1 MPGAWRRRVSAGP
14 SRTGAGV
21 RRALPRA
28 AYRKLFGWPAW
39 QAILSPRLPVEGVL
53 GLTPPLYLLS
63 LAPLSREARAIVT
76 EEFHRHSAWESSH
89 SPIKSPENFWA
100 RGRMPDA
107 NAHKRPETHDNRR
120 KRSDRS
126 RPGRPTRRGSGRHQG
141 TARMSGIEA
150 TSSYG
155 GTEITDFQ
163 YARCPQTSS
172 PVGRL
177 RVNSRSQRRRSE
189 CLLLGGH
196 LNRSMQHRR

>member
-1 MPGAWRRRVSAGP
+1 MGNATSLTIGSLPKWDTSHAILCWPFVLDAGRLASPRVGRPFADRRRCQA
-14 SRTGAGV
+14 
-21 RRALPRA
+21 RASTRA

-53 GLTPPLYLLS
+53 GLTPPLYRLS

-76 EEFHRHSAWESSH
+76 KFHRHSAWESSH

-107 NAHKRPETHDNRR
+107 NAHKRPETHNNRR

-155 GTEITDFQ
+155 GTEITDFR
-163 YARCPQTSS
+163 YA
-172 PVGRL
+172 
-177 RVNSRSQRRRSE
+177 
-189 CLLLGGH
+189 
-196 LNRSMQHRR
+196 